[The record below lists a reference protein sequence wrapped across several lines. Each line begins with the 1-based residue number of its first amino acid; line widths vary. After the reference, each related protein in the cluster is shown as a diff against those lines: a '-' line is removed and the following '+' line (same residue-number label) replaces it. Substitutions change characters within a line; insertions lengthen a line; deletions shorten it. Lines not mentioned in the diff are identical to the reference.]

1 MLADPKKYLTKAT
14 LIDALTEENPGKLAT
29 RNVPA
34 RAIRAVFMMPL
45 GYYVWETWMG
55 APMLN
60 WQSDQEFF
68 SLASEIGRFIADHK
82 NGIWASNDKETLIV
96 LMDFSSFDTTQK
108 WSNMRQWLVQAWEQW
123 CEAKGLDK
131 DTFGPWSSVKEM
143 MTTVWTKTAKA
154 WFLVGMTLISTD
166 QVNSGEYMTI
176 VLNNMSNLA
185 NLDDILETMWLKHND
200 LRSAITWTYHLQG
213 DDSESV
219 LQKAGGWK
227 VNEISTIRDTIESVS
242 SSNSF
247 ELSKIKTSVRRS
259 LYEYLKKMSI
269 YGYIIGR
276 LSALMILC
284 SERNTFSE
292 PVVEMMR
299 SYNGLLSEYVSRG
312 GDHQFITYLSAFTWN
327 FKRRVKV
334 RTPKMNELYTLPMG
348 ILWTP
353 GELGGIDMI
362 PWSLIGASKSSLMY
376 QLYRGS
382 FRDYIT
388 YCIEIL
394 DVNVNIFRQAI
405 AAEVLDGGTFNEGLK
420 FLKESLNPGSVVTS
434 EIAARELT
442 KAGIDIGQWRYTNS
456 PVRLIKRAIADN
468 PRLVEIVKEEKK
480 SAVKLMKI
488 KQSRLPGGGSWAYM
502 WVKNPERMGW
512 LTRYARDLRSYT
524 LGYDTD
530 YTWSNILG
538 KHYIRMVSEDPGVPA
553 IVIGSE
559 EELHMVEGSHLAKLI
574 IPNNIWE
581 MSRNE
586 FESLLS
592 SFLPRTLRVIK
603 DHLGLKYAWQSGL
616 FFEYVGERLPDK
628 HDIIPVVGLS
638 ADIQAKMKVTGISS
652 AGDDNAIVITNLA
665 ASLIRDRQL
674 PNDITAEKLITLL
687 TNPAIMSDPKN
698 ITNA

>member
-1 MLADPKKYLTKAT
+1 
-14 LIDALTEENPGKLAT
+14 
-29 RNVPA
+29 
-34 RAIRAVFMMPL
+34 
-45 GYYVWETWMG
+45 
-55 APMLN
+55 
-60 WQSDQEFF
+60 
-68 SLASEIGRFIADHK
+68 
-82 NGIWASNDKETLIV
+82 
-96 LMDFSSFDTTQK
+96 
-108 WSNMRQWLVQAWEQW
+108 
-123 CEAKGLDK
+123 
-131 DTFGPWSSVKEM
+131 
-143 MTTVWTKTAKA
+143 
-154 WFLVGMTLISTD
+154 
-166 QVNSGEYMTI
+166 
-176 VLNNMSNLA
+176 
-185 NLDDILETMWLKHND
+185 
-200 LRSAITWTYHLQG
+200 
-213 DDSESV
+213 
-219 LQKAGGWK
+219 
-227 VNEISTIRDTIESVS
+227 
-242 SSNSF
+242 
-247 ELSKIKTSVRRS
+247 
-259 LYEYLKKMSI
+259 
-269 YGYIIGR
+269 
-276 LSALMILC
+276 
-284 SERNTFSE
+284 
-292 PVVEMMR
+292 
-299 SYNGLLSEYVSRG
+299 
-312 GDHQFITYLSAFTWN
+312 
-327 FKRRVKV
+327 
-334 RTPKMNELYTLPMG
+334 
-348 ILWTP
+348 
-353 GELGGIDMI
+353 
-362 PWSLIGASKSSLMY
+362 
-376 QLYRGS
+376 
-382 FRDYIT
+382 
-388 YCIEIL
+388 
-394 DVNVNIFRQAI
+394 VNVNIFRQAI
-405 AAEVLDGGTFNEGLK
+405 AAEVLDGGTFNEGRK

-553 IVIGSE
+553 IVIGTE

-698 ITNA
+698 ITNALVAMGASGDSATRFASDFFSATTKYLMLNSINSFSTRDQIIGHMDLRQKVYEKLVEFGPLDHAKLSDYLSGMAVLHGLLDKELGMRKTRVYVEGEGIHTLRKEMLGSLFDEQYALIHVYPANPI